1 MKTERK
7 ADNIQTS
14 LSNLENQVQH
24 LLLSM
29 NVDEGDERVSQIQQ
43 TIQQLKQQQLQ
54 QQINL
59 DTFNAIKFTLNQH
72 AIVSFTDEKGIITYA
87 NENFCRTSGYELDEL
102 IGKNHRL
109 LKSNQ
114 HNDAFYKE
122 LWDTISNNKIWQGV
136 ICNVAKDKK
145 KYWVKSTIAPV
156 IGEHGMPVQY
166 VSIRT
171 DITKLKKIKD
181 KLDKKNQ
188 LAEMA
193 MDLTESA
200 YWQMPLDNSNEY
212 ISSKR
217 KIKLLGDPKRSKK
230 RYRVMEDWAVNI
242 EAVNPDV
249 PPSLFQMVED
259 VKSGIREQLDFTY
272 PYKRPI
278 DGKEIWIRS
287 LGYLVKG
294 KNNKCDMIYGVSQN
308 ITQAK
313 KAELKLAKATKI
325 AKKANKAKGDFLANI
340 SHEIRTPM
348 NAIIGLSHLTLK
360 TELNDKQRDNISK
373 VHSAANNLLA
383 MMNEIL
389 DFSKIEAG
397 KLELDYV
404 NFSLKT
410 VIEQLKSIVYYQVEE
425 KELQLEIVVDPE
437 VTTELYGDPLRLGQV
452 LINLVNNAV
461 KFTEKG
467 KIKLHIKELQSS
479 NKNINL
485 RFEVIDS
492 GIGLND
498 KQQEKLFQPFSQAD
512 SSTTRQYGGTGLG
525 LNICKQLVELM
536 GGEIGV
542 KSELGQG
549 SNFYFNALF
558 QPVAQNLTGALTLEN
573 DVGKSHE
580 SIKSLK
586 GAHTFL
592 VEDNLINQQITEE
605 LLFEEE
611 KVGKTDL
618 TLLLSELKE
627 YLASNDLRANTLL
640 DKLLSFPV
648 DEKLSSKMLKIKQ
661 LVNKYEFEK
670 AYRIFENQ

>member
-1 MKTERK
+1 
-7 ADNIQTS
+7 
-14 LSNLENQVQH
+14 
-24 LLLSM
+24 
-29 NVDEGDERVSQIQQ
+29 
-43 TIQQLKQQQLQ
+43 
-54 QQINL
+54 
-59 DTFNAIKFTLNQH
+59 
-72 AIVSFTDEKGIITYA
+72 
-87 NENFCRTSGYELDEL
+87 
-102 IGKNHRL
+102 
-109 LKSNQ
+109 
-114 HNDAFYKE
+114 
-122 LWDTISNNKIWQGV
+122 
-136 ICNVAKDKK
+136 
-145 KYWVKSTIAPV
+145 
-156 IGEHGMPVQY
+156 
-166 VSIRT
+166 
-171 DITKLKKIKD
+171 
-181 KLDKKNQ
+181 
-188 LAEMA
+188 
-193 MDLTESA
+193 
-200 YWQMPLDNSNEY
+200 
-212 ISSKR
+212 
-217 KIKLLGDPKRSKK
+217 
-230 RYRVMEDWAVNI
+230 
-242 EAVNPDV
+242 
-249 PPSLFQMVED
+249 
-259 VKSGIREQLDFTY
+259 
-272 PYKRPI
+272 
-278 DGKEIWIRS
+278 
-287 LGYLVKG
+287 
-294 KNNKCDMIYGVSQN
+294 
-308 ITQAK
+308 
-313 KAELKLAKATKI
+313 
-325 AKKANKAKGDFLANI
+325 
-340 SHEIRTPM
+340 
-348 NAIIGLSHLTLK
+348 
-360 TELNDKQRDNISK
+360 
-373 VHSAANNLLA
+373 

-542 KSELGQG
+542 ESELGQG

-573 DVGKSHE
+573 DVGQSHE